1 MQHPDAEA
9 MVKLAQI
16 AQNILGFETPED
28 VNDIHVAEA
37 ERALIAA
44 YQVGVQAAVDEMKAL
59 MKEEGQAVA
68 GRLDRRYER
77 PQSFRTMGTYLPGHQ
92 RRL

>member
-1 MQHPDAEA
+1 MQYPGTES

-16 AQNILGFETPED
+16 AQTMLGFETPDD
-28 VNDIHVAEA
+28 VNDIHVSEA

-59 MKEEGQAVA
+59 IKEEQDDSV
-68 GRLDRRYER
+68 
-77 PQSFRTMGTYLPGHQ
+77 S
-92 RRL
+92 